1 MTLLDRGGEWTHNLG
16 MYRSAALS
24 LLLLS
29 ACGPAPGYVEEP
41 EAARPSR
48 PVAAPEA
55 SPQDQFAACRMST
68 PAVRL
73 QSRTGRQI
81 GVEGMNSL
89 ACPPEPATP
98 GAR

>member
-1 MTLLDRGGEWTHNLG
+1 MTHLDRCAQKPHNPAMRLFT
-16 MYRSAALS
+16 ATVF
-24 LLLLS
+24 LLLG
-29 ACGPAPGYVEEP
+29 CGPAPGYVEEP
-41 EAARPSR
+41 EAAEPPRPI
-48 PVAAPEA
+48 AAPET

-73 QSRTGRQI
+73 QSRTGRQL

-89 ACPPEPATP
+89 ACPPEPASP

>member
-1 MTLLDRGGEWTHNLG
+1 VTLLDRRVEWTHNCG
-16 MYRSAALS
+16 MYQSVAAT
-24 LLLLS
+24 LLFLA

-41 EAARPSR
+41 EAEQPPRPLA
-48 PVAAPEA
+48 PPEA
-55 SPQDQFAACRMST
+55 SRQDQFAACRMST

-73 QSRTGRQI
+73 QSRTGRHV